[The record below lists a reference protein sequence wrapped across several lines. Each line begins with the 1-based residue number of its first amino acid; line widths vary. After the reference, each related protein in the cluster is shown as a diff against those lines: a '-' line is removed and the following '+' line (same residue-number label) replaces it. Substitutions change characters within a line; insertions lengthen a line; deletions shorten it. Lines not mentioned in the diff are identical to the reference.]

1 MVGLATRQR
10 DTYFRQAERLAK
22 QFPELSELEKRMK
35 AEGKVIVQGLRDQ
48 QMKFEEYERALID
61 KTLTSALAAVY
72 LGAGES
78 QPKQKMERA
87 WPEVVSQLTPL
98 NVFLKETK
106 DYIDEG
112 VLRYGDDSIDFADY
126 SDEDYWWQDEDDD
139 PLMMWMDI
147 PGQTGSQGQ
156 PSPRSQ
162 NGGAGGVMSV
172 SGQSNS
178 RSQNSGA
185 AGVMALQSQQGGT
198 KNITPEADLQPQWKG
213 VPAEERA
220 KAETKGRRAPGKTW
234 VGLLG
239 RVIRYIANP
248 AYSFFEL
255 GVFMDNKQKGYRL
268 MRRLA
273 VEDKHTCPDC
283 RRYDDMGWQPIGSLP
298 MPGRGCR
305 CYDHCRCRIE
315 YR

>member
-10 DTYFRQAERLAK
+10 DTYFRQAEALAK
-22 QFPELSELEKRMK
+22 KFPDLSELEKRME
-35 AEGKVIVQGLRDQ
+35 AEGKVIVKGLRDQ

-106 DYIDEG
+106 DYIDQG
-112 VLRYGDDSIDFADY
+112 VLRYGDDSLDFADFL
-126 SDEDYWWQDEDDD
+126 DEEVWEDEVD
-139 PLMMWMDI
+139 LE
-147 PGQTGSQGQ
+147 
-156 PSPRSQ
+156 
-162 NGGAGGVMSV
+162 
-172 SGQSNS
+172 
-178 RSQNSGA
+178 
-185 AGVMALQSQQGGT
+185 
-198 KNITPEADLQPQWKG
+198 PEWEG
-213 VPAEERA
+213 VPGTERA
-220 KAETKGRRAPGKTW
+220 RVETKERRAPGSTW
-234 VGLLG
+234 PALFG
-239 RVIRYIANP
+239 RVTRYVATP
-248 AYSFFEL
+248 AYGFFEL
-255 GVFMDNKQKGYRL
+255 GVFMDSQQKGYRL

-273 VEDKHTCPDC
+273 VEDKRTCPDC
-283 RRYDDMGWQPIGSLP
+283 RNFDDMGWQPIGELP

-305 CYDHCRCRIE
+305 CYDRCRCRIE

>member
-10 DTYFRQAERLAK
+10 DTYFQQAERLAK
-22 QFPELSELEKRMK
+22 QFPDLEQLEKRME
-35 AEGKVIVQGLRDQ
+35 AEGRVIVKGLRDR
-48 QMKFEEYERALID
+48 QMKFDEYERALID

-98 NVFLKETK
+98 HVFLAETK

-112 VLRYGDDSIDFADY
+112 VLRYDDDSLDFADFL
-126 SDEDYWWQDEDDD
+126 DEEVWDDEVDLE
-139 PLMMWMDI
+139 PEWEGI
-147 PGQTGSQGQ
+147 PGT
-156 PSPRSQ
+156 
-162 NGGAGGVMSV
+162 
-172 SGQSNS
+172 
-178 RSQNSGA
+178 
-185 AGVMALQSQQGGT
+185 
-198 KNITPEADLQPQWKG
+198 
-213 VPAEERA
+213 ERA
-220 KAETKGRRAPGKTW
+220 AIETKERRAPGRTW
-234 VGLLG
+234 PALFG
-239 RVIRYIANP
+239 RVVRYVANP

-255 GVFMDNKQKGYRL
+255 GVFMDSQQKGYRL

-273 VEDKHTCPDC
+273 VEDKRTCPDC
-283 RRYDDMGWQPIGSLP
+283 RAYDEMGWQPIGELP

-305 CYDHCRCRIE
+305 CYDRCRCEIQ